1 MIDGRLMFSSENRIP
16 DIAVICPVCAANRDL
31 SPGGDKLARM
41 SSTEQLSQL
50 REGVS
55 DEKSFLR
62 FVAALIAD
70 RKSSA
75 RAQKENPASP
85 WGPDAGGWKN
95 TSIESFLEAATAW
108 ATDSDFGL
116 KQGLAENNAWKRFA
130 VFLNA
135 GKIYE

>member
-1 MIDGRLMFSSENRIP
+1 M
-16 DIAVICPVCAANRDL
+16 VI
-31 SPGGDKLARM
+31 DKLARM

-50 REGVS
+50 LEGVS

-62 FVAALIAD
+62 FVEALIAD
-70 RKSSA
+70 RKISA
-75 RAQKENPASP
+75 RAQKENPAGP
-85 WGPDAGGWKN
+85 WGPDAGGWEN